1 MMGRG
6 MWAVLAA
13 VVAVGVAVAPRPASA
28 MLSTPGF
35 RAVGVAHSAYPISSL
50 ALAPDGRLFAT
61 VQALGQTIGTT
72 PGTAEI
78 RVYSTYSTGDGS
90 TLDEGTVWATV
101 DNVRATTTDEG
112 LLGIAL
118 APDFATSK
126 LVYVYLTTT
135 DESVNQHVRVYRENT
150 EGVGVYLGTVATSLE
165 PPTEQTARSGGPV
178 VFGVDGC
185 LFVGVGDNGSSNRWD
200 AQLLIGTDP
209 IQGAESSAL
218 CTDVCLGPDLYPAR
232 TIPNDGAL
240 NQAGKVLRLD
250 VEGASTAQAG
260 PEPPI
265 AAQPFVFGAGLRN
278 PIGLAVHP
286 LTGQLY
292 ANDKSDGQTPEV
304 DVVDEGSNLGWPCLE
319 GGLVASSGAAACLVG
334 HTPDEVYAQHPDWR
348 RPLVTPTGNPAV
360 SGVGV
365 YTGLGYPAE
374 YYGDVFY
381 LLRDGAR
388 IYRIDLDPPCFLPH
402 PNGVTAIPFHDS
414 NDNGDFTVFYDI
426 NGDGQF
432 DQVSLTTLVAIVQAP
447 NPLGQ
452 QVLYVAG
459 KQGNSSALNED
470 SVIFRIEY
478 ATEFTPY
485 TGPAGRVPDSCF
497 TDGVYSGGGTGVPP
511 YAYENPFLRA
521 QCLPPGGPCP
531 GQPDGTSCD
540 DGDACNGEETCQG
553 GICRHSGRAADGTA
567 CDTSDPCRAQG
578 SCQNGACV
586 LGALVPDGT
595 ACPSADA
602 CDGLRV
608 CQAGVCEASG
618 GPTSLDV
625 HALKLKRDV
634 RGTTSGVFNLA
645 AAFHPPA
652 PIKPDDTDSLVLE
665 LRDGTQV
672 LFSADLDHPSS
683 DPFWR
688 RPKPGLIRYADPSG
702 SAGGLTAASLRIRKS
717 GSVEVALHARHLG
730 VSALD
735 GQSINP
741 RLWIGSQCFAADL
754 SGRCS
759 LDARKLRCG
768 R

>member
-1 MMGRG
+1 MGRVTRT
-6 MWAVLAA
+6 VLAA
-13 VVAVGVAVAPRPASA
+13 VVAVGFVAAPRPAPA

-35 RAVGVAHSAYPISSL
+35 RAVGVAHSAYPLSAL
-50 ALAPDGRLFAT
+50 AVAPDGRLFAT
-61 VQALGQTIGTT
+61 VQALGQTTGAT
-72 PGTAEI
+72 PGSAEI
-78 RVYSTYSTGDGS
+78 RVYTNYATGDGS
-90 TLDEGTVWATV
+90 ALDEGTVWATV
-101 DNVRATTTDEG
+101 DNVRATTIDEG

-135 DESVNQHVRVYRENT
+135 DESVNQHVRVYRENST
-150 EGVGVYLGTVATSLE
+150 GVGEYLGTVATSLE

-185 LFVGVGDNGSSNRWD
+185 LYVGVGDNGSSNRWD

-218 CTDVCLGPDLYPAR
+218 CTNVCLGPALYPAR
-232 TIPNDGAL
+232 TVPNDGAL
-240 NQAGKVLRLD
+240 NQAGKVLRFA
-250 VEGASTAQAG
+250 VEGASPAQPG
-260 PEPPI
+260 PEAPI

-278 PIGLAVHP
+278 PVGLAVHP

-292 ANDKSDGQTPEV
+292 VNDRSDGQNPEV
-304 DVVDEGSNLGWPCLE
+304 DVVDTGSDLGWPCLE

-348 RPLVTPTGNPAV
+348 RPLVAPAGNPVV

-388 IYRIDLDPPCFLPH
+388 IYRMDLEPPCFLPH
-402 PNGVTAIPFHDS
+402 PNGVTAVPLHDS
-414 NDNGDFTVFYDI
+414 PDNGDFTVFYDI

-432 DQVSLTTLVAIVQAP
+432 DNVSLSNLVAIVQAP

-459 KQGNSSALNED
+459 KQGNSNALTED
-470 SVIFRIEY
+470 TVIFRIEY

-485 TGPAGRVPDSCF
+485 AGPIGRVPDSCF
-497 TDGVYSGGGTGVPP
+497 TDGVYSGGGTGTPP
-511 YAYENPFLRA
+511 YSYENPFQRT

-540 DGDACNGEETCQG
+540 DGDPCNGEETCQA
-553 GICRHSGRAADGTA
+553 GICRHGPRVADGTA
-567 CDTSDPCRAQG
+567 CDTDNACRAAG
-578 SCQNGACV
+578 SCQAGACV
-586 LGALVPDGT
+586 PGALVPDGT
-595 ACPSADA
+595 PCPSADA

-608 CQAGVCEASG
+608 CQVGVCEAAS

-634 RGTTSGVFNLA
+634 RGNASGAFNLA
-645 AAFHPPA
+645 ASFHPPT
-652 PIKPDDTDSLVLE
+652 PIAPDDTDALVLE
-665 LRDGTQV
+665 LHDGTQV
-672 LFSADLDHPSS
+672 VFSANVDHPSS

-688 RPKPGLIRYADPSG
+688 RPRPGLVRYADRSG
-702 SAGGLTAASLRIRKS
+702 SAGGLTGASLRIRKS
-717 GSVEVALHARHLG
+717 GSVEIALHVKHLA
-730 VSALD
+730 VSGLD
-735 GQSINP
+735 AGAVSP

-754 SGRCS
+754 SGRCT
-759 LDARKLRCG
+759 LDAHKLRCG
-768 R
+768 P